1 MIKRIFTLTPKQPSV
16 KNGRDTP
23 EICKSSF
30 DFGSTA
36 GRNNP
41 KIRVPSIHF
50 RSTSPERCV
59 VSRPNTLTEAL
70 FDNNGQKIRSVRT
83 TGTPVWMLRR
93 LIFGCMP
100 GRAPKCSTPVWSS
113 KMCISSTRITRC
125 ELKTLPSYCL
135 MVYYMYFLMRL
146 LICLFMYLLI
156 SIVIFIQYLYTPQPL
171 RWAGPPTKYC
181 SPGNL
186 A

>member
-59 VSRPNTLTEAL
+59 DSRPNTVTEAL
-70 FDNNGQKIRSVRT
+70 FDNNGLRNPSVDAET
-83 TGTPVWMLRR
+83 ADLW
-93 LIFGCMP
+93 MP
-100 GRAPKCSTPVWSS
+100 GRAPKCQKPQCGAQNV
-113 KMCISSTRITRC
+113 
-125 ELKTLPSYCL
+125 
-135 MVYYMYFLMRL
+135 YFLNKNNKMRVKNPPLVLFDGL
-146 LICLFMYLLI
+146 LYVLSSAFTYLFVHVFAYI
-156 SIVIFIQYLYTPQPL
+156 YSYIYTVFIHPTTPSLGRAPDEVLQSRKPRL
-171 RWAGPPTKYC
+171 GKSSQR
-181 SPGNL
+181 L
-186 A
+186 